1 MIIAGTGG
9 LGLEILGM
17 LIDNGYEK
25 EIVFF
30 DENPDGPENLFGKYR
45 VIKQDEELQQHFR
58 NHGGDF
64 ITGIG
69 NPRIREKVTLRI
81 KNMGG
86 ILTSVVSKRA
96 GVFQFNTLPPGTI
109 IHPYVLI
116 SHHLDMGEG
125 CALHAHS
132 SIGHAA
138 RLGKYINVAPGVS
151 IIGPIEIGDYTYIAA
166 GAVILPHIRIGKNV
180 VISAGAVVKNDVPDF
195 ATVE

>member
-9 LGLEILGM
+9 LGLEILGI
-17 LIDNGYEK
+17 LIDNDHG
-25 EIVFF
+25 EIVFY
-30 DENPDGPENLFGKYR
+30 DENPKAPEKIFGKYR
-45 VIKQDEELQQHFR
+45 VIKNAGELQEHFR
-58 NHGGDF
+58 ITDPAF
-64 ITGIG
+64 VTGIG
-69 NPRIREKVTLRI
+69 NPRIREKVTRRL

-86 ILTSVVSKRA
+86 NLTSVVSKRA
-96 GVFQFNTLPPGTI
+96 GVFQFNTIPPGTI

-138 RLGKYINVAPGVS
+138 QLGKYINVAPGVS

>member
-17 LIDNGYEK
+17 LIDNDYQN
-25 EIVFF
+25 EIVFY
-30 DENPDGPENLFGKYR
+30 DENPGGPENLFGKYR
-45 VIKQDEELQQHFR
+45 VIKKEEVLKNHFQQ
-58 NHGGDF
+58 NGGDF

-69 NPRIREKVTLRI
+69 NPRIREKVNERISALGGTLC
-81 KNMGG
+81 
-86 ILTSVVSKRA
+86 SVVSKRA
-96 GVFQFNTLPPGTI
+96 GVFQFNTIPSGTI

-116 SHHLDMGEG
+116 SHHLTMGEG

-138 RLGKYINVAPGVS
+138 RLGKYINIAPGVS

-180 VISAGAVVKNDVPDF
+180 VISAGAIVKNDVPDF